1 MLICII
7 AGILMLAFLFIL
19 ILGYALMY
27 RAFTFLYQN
36 R

>member
-7 AGILMLAFLFIL
+7 AGILMLAFLFNL
-19 ILGYALMY
+19 ILGNALMY
-27 RAFTFLYQN
+27 RAFTFLDQN

>member
-1 MLICII
+1 MLLYMI
-7 AGILMLAFLFIL
+7 AGILLLALLFVL

-27 RAFTFLYQN
+27 CAFTFLDQN

>member
-7 AGILMLAFLFIL
+7 AGILMLAFLFTL

-27 RAFTFLYQN
+27 RAFTFLDQN